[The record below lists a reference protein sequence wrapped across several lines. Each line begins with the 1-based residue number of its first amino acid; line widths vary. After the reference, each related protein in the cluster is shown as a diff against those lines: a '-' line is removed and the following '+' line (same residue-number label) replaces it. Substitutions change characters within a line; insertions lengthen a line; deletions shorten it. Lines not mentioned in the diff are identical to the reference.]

1 MDGDE
6 DDAEPQGATE
16 SALPLVFGSGG
27 GGVGIGL
34 DAMRDD
40 RDVMGGAMA
49 ACGVWIIIP
58 RLWLQ
63 GAQARVFIMTPR
75 NSSRGGSMGS
85 GCFSRPLQ
93 QQARGFTG
101 PSRKFRD
108 SLQPT

>member
-34 DAMRDD
+34 DAIRDD

-49 ACGVWIIIP
+49 ACGVEEEA
-58 RLWLQ
+58 RRRHSQ
-63 GAQARVFIMTPR
+63 G
-75 NSSRGGSMGS
+75 
-85 GCFSRPLQ
+85 
-93 QQARGFTG
+93 
-101 PSRKFRD
+101 
-108 SLQPT
+108 